1 MPTHYRVGIIGCG
14 NIAQRHAKAYKSV
27 PGMDL
32 VAGAEPHAGAGRAFQ
47 EAFAIPAMYATPEEM
62 LRKESLDVVSICTWH
77 LLHAPQ
83 TILAADHGVRSVLC
97 EKPMAV
103 RLAEA
108 DRMIAACAARRTKLA
123 IGHQRRFYPGWTEA
137 RRQIAQGAIGQPV
150 LVTGTV
156 IDGLLNTG
164 SHVVDGI
171 RYVLGDPQAEWV
183 MGALERKTDRWE
195 RDVPIE
201 DCCMGLMA
209 FAGGAQGLIQ
219 VDLTARNE
227 PDHMTVQGTEGML
240 RVGPE
245 DLRLFS
251 VGHTD
256 GEARPVP
263 WDHEVEDAARSVGL
277 EGFFLI
283 AYTAQTRALKA
294 WLDAGGGYRSDGPQ
308 TRHAVELMMA
318 LTQSARNHEV
328 VRLPLAERDY
338 PVSQMIAEGKLPL
351 RYPERYDIRGPERRT
366 WIHREKYDRLR
377 AAGLPHPQIVAEIF
391 KRDPT
396 P

>member
-1 MPTHYRVGIIGCG
+1 MSTRYRAGIIGCG
-14 NIAQRHAKAYKSV
+14 NIAQRHAKAYRSV

-32 VAGAEPHAGAGRAFQ
+32 VAGAEPHAGVSRAFR
-47 EAFAIPAMYATPEEM
+47 EMFSVPAMYATPEEM
-62 LRKESLDVVSICTWH
+62 LKKEALDIVSICTWH

-83 TILAADHGVRSVLC
+83 TVLAADHGVRAVLC

-103 RLAEA
+103 SLTEA
-108 DRMIAACAARRTKLA
+108 DRMIAACAARGTRLA
-123 IGHQRRFYPGWTEA
+123 LGHQRRFYPGWTEA
-137 RRQIAQGAIGQPV
+137 RRLIGRGTIGRPV
-150 LVTGTV
+150 LVMGTV

-171 RYVLGDPQAEWV
+171 RYALGDPQAEWV

-227 PDHMTVQGTEGML
+227 PDHLTVQGTEGML
-240 RVGPE
+240 RVGPD

-251 VGHTD
+251 AGHTD
-256 GEARPVP
+256 GEANSVP
-263 WDHEVEDAARSVGL
+263 WDPEVESSARAAGL
-277 EGFFLI
+277 EGFFQI
-283 AYTAQTRALKA
+283 AYAAQARALKA
-294 WLDAGGGYRSDGPQ
+294 WLDEGGDYRSDGAQ

-318 LTQSARNHEV
+318 LYQSARNHEV

-338 PVSQMIAEGKLPL
+338 PVSRMIAEGKLPL
-351 RYPERYDIRGPERRT
+351 GYPERYDIRGPERRT
-366 WIHREKYDRLR
+366 WAHREAYDRLR

-391 KRDPT
+391 KK
-396 P
+396 